1 MKTRIEELEKENS
14 TLQQQK
20 EMLQEYHQKQK
31 TRADNLE
38 NQRKSLQEALSNLT
52 DIEVSSTAK
61 SFTRKSHSI
70 N

>member
-52 DIEVSSTAK
+52 DIEVCPTAK
-61 SFTRKSHSI
+61 SITRKSHSI

>member
-1 MKTRIEELEKENS
+1 LEKDNS

-38 NQRKSLQEALSNLT
+38 TQRKSLQEALANLT
-52 DIEVSSTAK
+52 DIEVTLK
-61 SFTRKSHSI
+61 KF
-70 N
+70 